1 MAFPQADETMT
12 PWTRVLLPLLLVP
25 AALLGAAIVF
35 GGPAQPPPMGSIADP
50 FRHADHGH
58 LPPLQR
64 LAARDGTPLAFRSYP
79 PAGTPRGSV
88 VLVHG
93 SSADSRSLHGL
104 AQALQQAGLA
114 TYALDMRGHGGSG
127 DKGRIGHV
135 GQLDEDLEDFMR
147 TVEPARPRTL
157 AGFSA
162 GGGFALRIAGSPRQ
176 MLFDR
181 TLLLAPFLGQDAP
194 TYRPDSGGWVS
205 VGVPRIVALS
215 LLNALGIHALD
226 GLVVTR
232 FALDEQAQS
241 QLTPAYSHAL
251 AKNFRP
257 PADWQAA
264 IRAVRQPMQV
274 LVGAQDEAF
283 DASRFEEAF
292 ADAGRPVPVTVLPG
306 LGHAAL
312 TLQPQAVQA
321 VVAAVV
327 AEPPA
332 H

>member
-1 MAFPQADETMT
+1 MPS
-12 PWTRVLLPLLLVP
+12 WTQTLLPLLAVP
-25 AALLGAAIVF
+25 AALLAAAIVL
-35 GGPAQPPPMGSIADP
+35 GGPSQPRPMGGITEP
-50 FRHADHGH
+50 FRDADYGN

-64 LAARDGTPLAFRSYP
+64 IAARDGMLLAFRSYL

-88 VLVHG
+88 VLAHG
-93 SSADSRSLHGL
+93 SSADSRSLHML

-127 DKGRIGHV
+127 EKGRIDHV

-147 TVEPARPRTL
+147 TLEPVRPRTL

-162 GGGFALRIAGSPRQ
+162 GGGFALRIAGGERQ
-176 MLFDR
+176 ALFDR
-181 TLLLAPFLGQDAP
+181 YLLLAPFLSQDAP

-205 VGVPRIVALS
+205 VGIPRIVGLS
-215 LLNALGIHALD
+215 LLNAVGIHALD

-232 FALDEQAQS
+232 FALNEQAQAL
-241 QLTPAYSHAL
+241 LTPAYSHAL
-251 AKNFRP
+251 ALNYRP
-257 PADWQAA
+257 PADWQATA
-264 IRAVRQPMQV
+264 RAARQPLQV

-283 DASRFEEAF
+283 DASRFAEAF
-292 ADAGRPVPVTVLPG
+292 AAAGRPVPVTVLPG

-312 TLQPQAVQA
+312 TLQPQALQA
-321 VVAAVV
+321 VVAAAL